1 MFGGNG
7 TANLNNGLTGN
18 VTTNTLNTGTLNL
31 VGTNTKQ

>member
-18 VTTNTLNTGTLNL
+18 VTTNTLNTREYGGKLIS
-31 VGTNTKQ
+31 KQ